1 VQSAVVVGRK
11 GREAQSL
18 KGRRRLPLHCQ
29 IQNKQTKNKQ
39 KKPNKK
45 ENAKHWIHSGRTK
58 EPMALAPHK
67 TSECTELD
75 LYFLEFSSL
84 GCHTWLQSVY
94 L

>member
-1 VQSAVVVGRK
+1 VQSAVVVRRK

-18 KGRRRLPLHCQ
+18 RGRRRLPCTAKPKT
-29 IQNKQTKNKQ
+29 NKQKTSK

-45 ENAKHWIHSGRTK
+45 GNAKHWIHLGRTK